1 MKDILRIKFE
11 LLTTP
16 LFITLFIVS
25 VINIGFL
32 RISDILFNIVLFLS
46 IPACYF
52 GIKMSRKLMYEV
64 WYGEDNEN

>member
-1 MKDILRIKFE
+1 MKDLLRIKFE

-16 LFITLFIVS
+16 LFITLFIIS

-32 RISDILFNIVLFLS
+32 RVSDILFNIVLFLS

-52 GIKMSRKLMYEV
+52 GFRISRKLLYEV
-64 WYGEDNEN
+64 WCEDDED

>member
-16 LFITLFIVS
+16 LFITLFILS

-32 RISDILFNIVLFLS
+32 RVSDIIFNIMLFLS
-46 IPACYF
+46 IPACYYGF
-52 GIKMSRKLMYEV
+52 KLSRKLLYEV
-64 WYGEDNEN
+64 WYGEDDEN